1 MIKILLTGAN
11 GFVGRNI
18 YNNLKNKYQ
27 IDIPSRSELDLTLPE
42 SVSRYLHKKT
52 YNWVIHCAIK
62 GGKRNIKDSKDV
74 LSANLIMFNNIINN
88 KSQFNNLINFTSGAE
103 LDRRYNIDLTNNDVI
118 NSKPIDYYG
127 LSKNII
133 SRKLLNYPN
142 YYNLRV
148 YGLFGVGEG
157 ENRFFST
164 AIKSIHENKSI
175 EIFEDKYFD
184 YFYILDLVTILE
196 KIISSKTKNIPHSL
210 DIVYKEKLLLSDIAK
225 ILIKKLNGRSEI
237 IIKKNILGNSYIGK
251 YSDAI
256 KDLDLI
262 GLDKG
267 ISQMINSFKS

>member
-1 MIKILLTGAN
+1 VKILITGSS
-11 GFVGRNI
+11 GFIGRNLLKYFEKDFEI
-18 YNNLKNKYQ
+18 YS
-27 IDIPSRSELDLTLPE
+27 PTSSELDLTDE
-42 SVSRYLHKKT
+42 KSVKEYLQNKFFDV
-52 YNWVIHCAIK
+52 VIHCAIK

-148 YGLFGVGEG
+148 YGLFGVDEG

-237 IIKKNILGNSYIGK
+237 IIKKNILGSSYIGK

-267 ISQMINSFKS
+267 ISQMINSFKY